1 MANAVTIPC
10 SGCAYPLPIPAE
22 VIQAGR
28 KVRCP
33 YCQTIVTPSAAA
45 ITSPFASTP
54 ALLPLAKTPAPS
66 SPPSFPSLPYPTPN
80 WPPASNPSK
89 LNTSAIA
96 LVIGLLLLIPVTL
109 GVIGL
114 FVYFALSTI
123 HPTSNPTVA
132 QNAAPQNA
140 VAPTFAPPSR
150 TLPYVA
156 PNYIPPAPAP
166 AGIRLPPGFG
176 PPANFHPSR
185 PPGTPMWNDSDL
197 VTIQV
202 TDCKPIDDESF
213 RRNLAKQLAS
223 SHSSFSRSGN
233 NVTYQ
238 FQFAG
243 PLSHVRSFIT
253 FGKTTELDEQTR
265 TIHVSGKYEWEE

>member
-1 MANAVTIPC
+1 MSTAVTIPC

-22 VIQAGR
+22 VMQSGR

-33 YCQTIVTPSAAA
+33 YCQTILTPSAAA
-45 ITSPFASTP
+45 TASPFAFTP
-54 ALLPLAKTPAPS
+54 TLQPLAKTPAPS

-80 WPPASNPSK
+80 WPPLPDRSK

-114 FVYFALSTI
+114 FVYFSLAAVNAPSKQPI
-123 HPTSNPTVA
+123 AQSNP
-132 QNAAPQNA
+132 APA
-140 VAPTFAPPSR
+140 FPFPSAPFQSAPSPQS
-150 TLPYVA
+150 P
-156 PNYIPPAPAP
+156 PPYIPPIP
-166 AGIRLPPGFG
+166 AGAGFGPLPNFG
-176 PPANFHPSR
+176 PPA
-185 PPGTPMWNDSDL
+185 GTPAMNGSNL
-197 VTIQV
+197 VTIKV

-243 PLSHVRSFIT
+243 PLFHVSRFIT
-253 FGKTTELDEQTR
+253 FGRTERLDEQTR
-265 TIHVSGKYEWEE
+265 TIYVSGDSY